1 MKFLILLFAIG
12 CLLFSACSDDEA
24 HKRVNKITISIDETY
39 QPVFEQ
45 LIKVFKSSYPLDTL
59 VVSYK
64 SEQKCLE
71 DLLHHKSNL
80 IFVTRQLDEK
90 ERAYFKQKELRIS
103 SLHVVKD
110 GIAMIINK
118 QAPDSFLNK
127 DQIRSILTNKYTR
140 PYTIV
145 FDNAGSSTVRYIQ
158 DSILK
163 NETLSPQV
171 YAAKSNA
178 AVVDYVANNPKALGF
193 VGLDYVQDTSGMQ
206 DNSFIKSVQV
216 VSIYNDSTKEFY
228 QPFQAYIALKV
239 YPLVRKLYFINSE
252 QKVGAGTDFI
262 NFVCKERGQLIFAH
276 EHMFPLHMEIIIRET
291 NLNTH

>member
-1 MKFLILLFAIG
+1 MKGPVLLLALSCILF
-12 CLLFSACSDDEA
+12 FACSDDEA
-24 HKRVNKITISIDETY
+24 HKRVNKITISVDETY

-45 LIKVFKSSYPLDTL
+45 LIKVFTSSYPLDTL
-59 VVSYK
+59 IVHYK
-64 SEQKCLE
+64 SEQACLD

-80 IFVTRQLDEK
+80 VFVTRQLEDQ

-103 SLHVVKD
+103 SLHVAKD

-118 QAPDSFLNK
+118 QSPDSFLNK
-127 DQIRSILTNKYTR
+127 DQIRSILTNKYVR

-163 NETLSPQV
+163 NEAMSPQV

-178 AVVDYVANNPKALGF
+178 AVLDYVANNPKAIGF

-206 DNSFIKSVQV
+206 DNCFTKRVQV

-228 QPFQAYIALKV
+228 QPYQAYIALKV

-276 EHMFPLHMEIIIRET
+276 AHMFPLHMEIIIRET

>member
-24 HKRVNKITISIDETY
+24 HKRVNKITISIDKTY
-39 QPVFEQ
+39 KPVFEQ

>member
-1 MKFLILLFAIG
+1 MKFPILLFAIG

-24 HKRVNKITISIDETY
+24 HKRVNKITISVDETY

-45 LIKVFKSSYPLDTL
+45 LLKVFKSSYPLDTL
-59 VVSYK
+59 VVNYK
-64 SEQKCLE
+64 SEEKCLE

-163 NETLSPQV
+163 NEAISPQV

-178 AVVDYVANNPKALGF
+178 AVVDYVASNPKAIGF

-206 DNSFIKSVQV
+206 DNSFTKKVNV
-216 VSIYNDSTKEFY
+216 VAIFNDSTKEFY

>member
-1 MKFLILLFAIG
+1 MKFPILLFAIG

-24 HKRVNKITISIDETY
+24 HKRVNKITISVDETY

-45 LIKVFKSSYPLDTL
+45 LLKVFKSSYPLDTL
-59 VVSYK
+59 VVNYK
-64 SEQKCLE
+64 SEEKCLE

-163 NETLSPQV
+163 NEAISPQV

-178 AVVDYVANNPKALGF
+178 AVVDYVASNPKAIGF

-206 DNSFIKSVQV
+206 DNSFTKKVNV
-216 VSIYNDSTKEFY
+216 VAIYNDSTKEFY

>member
-1 MKFLILLFAIG
+1 MKFPIILFAIG
-12 CLLFSACSDDEA
+12 CLLFCACSDDEA
-24 HKRVNKITISIDETY
+24 HKRVNKITISVDETY

-59 VVSYK
+59 VVNYK
-64 SEQKCLE
+64 SEEKCLE

-145 FDNAGSSTVRYIQ
+145 FDNAGSSTLRYIQ

-163 NETLSPQV
+163 NEAISPQV

-178 AVVDYVANNPKALGF
+178 AVVDYVASNPKAIGF
-193 VGLDYVQDTSGMQ
+193 VGLDYVQDTSGIQ
-206 DNSFIKSVQV
+206 DNSFTKKVNV
-216 VSIYNDSTKEFY
+216 VAIYNDSTKEFY

>member
-1 MKFLILLFAIG
+1 MKFPILLLAIG

-24 HKRVNKITISIDETY
+24 HKRVNKIIISVDETY

-45 LIKVFKSSYPLDTL
+45 LLKVFKSSYPLDTL
-59 VVSYK
+59 IVSYK

-90 ERAYFKQKELRIS
+90 ERAYFKQKKLRIS
-103 SLHVVKD
+103 SLHVAKD

-127 DQIRSILTNKYTR
+127 EQIRSILTNKYTR

-163 NETLSPQV
+163 NETISPQV

-178 AVVDYVANNPKALGF
+178 AVVDYVASNPKAIGF

-206 DNSFIKSVQV
+206 DNSFTKKVNV
-216 VSIYNDSTKEFY
+216 VAIYNDSTKEFY

>member
-1 MKFLILLFAIG
+1 MKFPIRLIAIG
-12 CLLFSACSDDEA
+12 CLLFCACSDDEA
-24 HKRVNKITISIDETY
+24 HKRVNKITISVDETY

-45 LIKVFKSSYPLDTL
+45 LLKVFKSSYPLDTL
-59 VVSYK
+59 VVNYK
-64 SEQKCLE
+64 SEEKCLE

-163 NETLSPQV
+163 NEAISPQV

-178 AVVDYVANNPKALGF
+178 AVVDYVASNPKAIGF

-206 DNSFIKSVQV
+206 DNSFTKKVNV
-216 VSIYNDSTKEFY
+216 VAIYNDSTKEFY

>member
-1 MKFLILLFAIG
+1 MKGSIFLLALSSILF
-12 CLLFSACSDDEA
+12 FACSDDEA
-24 HKRVNKITISIDETY
+24 HKRVNKITISVDETY

-45 LIKVFKSSYPLDTL
+45 LLKVFKSSYPLDTL
-59 VVSYK
+59 IVSYK
-64 SEQKCLE
+64 CEQECLE
-71 DLLHHKSNL
+71 DLLHHRSNL

-90 ERAYFKQKELRIS
+90 EKAYFKQKELRIS
-103 SLHVVKD
+103 SLHVAKD

-163 NETLSPQV
+163 NEAISPQV

-178 AVVDYVANNPKALGF
+178 AVVDYVASNPKAIGF

-206 DNSFIKSVQV
+206 DNCFTKRVQV

-276 EHMFPLHMEIIIRET
+276 AHMFPLHMEIIIRET

>member
-1 MKFLILLFAIG
+1 MKFPILLFAIG

-24 HKRVNKITISIDETY
+24 HKRVNKITISVDETY

-45 LIKVFKSSYPLDTL
+45 LLKVFKSSYPLDTL
-59 VVSYK
+59 VVNYK
-64 SEQKCLE
+64 SEEKCLE

-163 NETLSPQV
+163 NEAISPQV

-178 AVVDYVANNPKALGF
+178 AVVDYVASNPKAIGF

-206 DNSFIKSVQV
+206 DNSFTKKVNV
-216 VSIYNDSTKEFY
+216 VAIYNDSTKEFY

-252 QKVGAGTDFI
+252 QKLGAGTDFI

>member
-1 MKFLILLFAIG
+1 K
-12 CLLFSACSDDEA
+12 
-24 HKRVNKITISIDETY
+24 
-39 QPVFEQ
+39 
-45 LIKVFKSSYPLDTL
+45 
-59 VVSYK
+59 YK
-64 SEQKCLE
+64 SEEKCLE

-103 SLHVVKD
+103 SLHVAKD

-127 DQIRSILTNKYTR
+127 DQIRSILTNKYKR

-145 FDNAGSSTVRYIQ
+145 FDNAGSSTLRYIQ

-163 NETLSPQV
+163 TEAISPQV

-178 AVVDYVANNPKALGF
+178 AVVDYVASNPKAIGF

-206 DNSFIKSVQV
+206 DNSFTKKVNV
-216 VSIYNDSTKEFY
+216 VAIYNDSTKEFY